1 MSELPQLAQ
10 GFLHE
15 LCKHSPDIS
24 KLFAAQDD
32 VLTGLVASLKG
43 PQPTSQGIMALAS
56 LCRSSSDAAMK
67 VLDSD
72 AVETLIALV
81 GSNDDAAVQ
90 VSAIQV
96 LTGIVA
102 HSEEHA
108 KRLIARVSQD
118 RLATLLGRILP
129 GSSKPPSPTAP
140 PRPRLSV
147 HESVSNKLIDSLGRT
162 PAPSTP
168 STLRTVVLH
177 TGPIRALT
185 TANNTSED
193 EEEEAKA
200 ASESY
205 SYYSYDSDSDS
216 DSESDSDSGDETPA
230 SKVNPTPT
238 LIPQVPPSPPLAP
251 AEPITDNTQV
261 TGPSQSSQSEAT
273 LPPRPV
279 KRKAPME
286 PVVQRKRVETSS
298 SSESDEPAADPVPA
312 PAPAPKVTPVP
323 TKRSKSSDSDS
334 DSGSESDG
342 LADMIAMSGR
352 KEAVQVGPTPA
363 QRREAARL
371 IKRTRSLDELHQSRH
386 LIQTL
391 AKEG

>member
-1 MSELPQLAQ
+1 MLFELPQLAQ

-15 LCKHSPDIS
+15 LCKHSTDIS
-24 KLFAAQDD
+24 KLFAAEDD
-32 VLTGLVASLKG
+32 VLTGLIASLKG

-67 VLDSD
+67 VLESD
-72 AVETLIALV
+72 TVEILIALV

-90 VSAIQV
+90 ASAIQV

-108 KRLIARVSQD
+108 KRLIARVSQG
-118 RLATLLGRILP
+118 RLATLLCRILP

-147 HESVSNKLIDSLGRT
+147 HESVSNKLIDSLGRP

-193 EEEEAKA
+193 EEEEEAKA

-216 DSESDSDSGDETPA
+216 DSESDSHSGDETPA

-251 AEPITDNTQV
+251 AEPITDDTQV

-298 SSESDEPAADPVPA
+298 SSESDEPETA
-312 PAPAPKVTPVP
+312 PTPTPAPKVTP
-323 TKRSKSSDSDS
+323 KRSKSSDSDS

-363 QRREAARL
+363 KRREAARL